1 MADQKITAKQ
11 LANQLN
17 LSTEQLLNYCQQ
29 ANMRVS
35 DADQE
40 VSPNQQ
46 TKLKRYLKDQGVN
59 IDSDDSDKEQESK
72 PRKITLRRKTKSQL
86 KTQGSQG
93 DKKTVDVKVVKKRT
107 YVPKPSQPEEQEPPQ
122 ASESTTSESSGDIAE
137 ANTSEQQTQAQPSE
151 AQASVQQD
159 DSNHEQTGG
168 TGEQVSTG
176 ADTKSTSS
184 DADQKTTSSSKA
196 GKEQSEPEHPSAKK
210 RSTKSNKA
218 KADSEE
224 DKNDTKK
231 KKKLKPSSETE
242 KKSKKVDLRKLDF
255 EEEGLEETGQ
265 KRKAGQK
272 HKKAKE
278 SFEKPTKPVV
288 KEVKVPS
295 NIVVSELAQR
305 MAVKAADVIKK
316 LMELGIM
323 ASINQT
329 IDQET
334 AFLVVEEMGHK
345 PVFEEENTIEDDILQ
360 EADVDAE
367 EHPRAPMVTI
377 MGHVDHGKTTLLD
390 YIRRTRVAAKESGG
404 ITQNIGA
411 YHVNTDRGMVTFF
424 DTPGHEA
431 FTAMRARGAEV
442 TDIVVLIVAADDG
455 VMPQTVEAI
464 QHAQAAEV
472 PIVVAVNKMD
482 KPDADPE
489 RIKTEL
495 ASYDV
500 LPEEWGGQAIYVPI
514 SAKAGQGIDDLLE
527 SILLQAEILE
537 LKARHEGPAKGIVVE
552 SRLEKGRGPVA
563 TLIVQEGILRQ
574 GDVVLAGSQY
584 GRARALL
591 DENGQRLKE
600 AGPAL
605 PVEILG
611 LSDVPEAGDDFVVSS
626 SERRAREA
634 AIYRESKRRE
644 EKLAKQE
651 AAKLENIFEQME
663 AGATHTL
670 KIIVKAD
677 VNGSLEALSESL
689 SKLSTDE
696 VDVEIIGKGV
706 GGITSSDVNL
716 ALASQAIIIGFN
728 VRADNVAREA
738 IKREGVD
745 VHYHSVIYDAI
756 DEVKRAIK
764 GMVAP
769 TYKQEIIGLAE
780 VRDVFR
786 SSKLGSIAGCMVMEG
801 VIKRNKPI
809 RVLRDNVVIYEGE
822 LESLRRYKE
831 DVNEVKKGIE
841 CGIGV
846 KNYNDI
852 KVGDQIEVF
861 DKVKNEAV

>member
-1 MADQKITAKQ
+1 MADQEITAKQ

-17 LSTEQLLNYCQQ
+17 LSTEQLLSYCQQ
-29 ANMRVS
+29 ANMRVT

-40 VSPNQQ
+40 VSSSQQ
-46 TKLKRYLKDQGVN
+46 AKIKRLLQDQGV
-59 IDSDDSDKEQESK
+59 DTSGESSDKDSESK

-107 YVPKPSQPEEQEPPQ
+107 YVPK
-122 ASESTTSESSGDIAE
+122 ASESDESDSSQQGSKQTSASSSPSESTG
-137 ANTSEQQTQAQPSE
+137 TEQQAQTE
-151 AQASVQQD
+151 KV
-159 DSNHEQTGG
+159 E
-168 TGEQVSTG
+168 
-176 ADTKSTSS
+176 
-184 DADQKTTSSSKA
+184 
-196 GKEQSEPEHPSAKK
+196 SEPEATTGEAEQAYQSTTSDAKQEQADSKDKESEAAQKQNTAKAAEDQSSQDHPSAKK
-210 RSTKSNKA
+210 RNYKSAKT

-224 DKNDTKK
+224 DKGDTKK

-255 EEEGLEETGQ
+255 EEEVEDAAYKTRKSAQ
-265 KRKAGQK
+265 KS
-272 HKKAKE
+272 KKSKE
-278 SFEKPTKPVV
+278 GFEKPTKPVV
-288 KEVKVPS
+288 KEVKIPS
-295 NIVVSELAQR
+295 HIVVSELAQR

-316 LMELGIM
+316 LMELGMM

-345 PVFEEENTIEDDILQ
+345 PVFEQEKSVEDTLLE
-360 EADVDAE
+360 EADVDAQ
-367 EHPRAPMVTI
+367 EHSRAPMVTI

-390 YIRRTRVAAKESGG
+390 HIRRTRVAAKEAGG

-411 YHVNTDRGMVTFF
+411 YHVDTDRGMVTFF

-500 LPEEWGGQAIYVPI
+500 LPEEWGGNAIYVPI
-514 SAKAGQGIDDLLE
+514 SAKAGEGIDDLLE
-527 SILLQAEILE
+527 SILLQAEMLE
-537 LKARHEGPAKGIVVE
+537 LKARYEGPAKGIVVE

-563 TLIVQEGILRQ
+563 TVIVQEGILRQ
-574 GDVVLAGSQY
+574 GDVVLAGNQY
-584 GRARALL
+584 GRVRAML
-591 DENGQRLKE
+591 DERGQRLKE

-611 LSDVPEAGDDFVVSS
+611 LSDVPDAGDDFVVSS

-670 KIIVKAD
+670 KIVLKAD
-677 VNGSLEALSESL
+677 VNGSLEALKESL
-689 SKLSTDE
+689 SKLSTDD
-696 VDVEIIGKGV
+696 VDVEIIASGV
-706 GGITSSDVNL
+706 GGITTSDVNL

-861 DKVKNEAV
+861 DTVKNEAV

>member
-1 MADQKITAKQ
+1 MAEQYITAKQ
-11 LANQLN
+11 LAQQLN
-17 LSTEQLLNYCQQ
+17 LSEQDLMGYCQQ
-29 ANMRVS
+29 ANIGVTDLEEQIS
-35 DADQE
+35 SE
-40 VSPNQQ
+40 QQ
-46 TKLKRYLKDQGVN
+46 QKLRSFLEEQGVM
-59 IDSDDSDKEQESK
+59 SPKQESQDQQAGR
-72 PRKITLRRKTKSQL
+72 PRKITLKRKTKSQL
-86 KTQGSQG
+86 KAKGSQG
-93 DKKTVDVKVVKKRT
+93 DRKTVDVKVVKKRT
-107 YVPKPSQPEEQEPPQ
+107 YVPRPSEDNEQEDQQEEVPQ
-122 ASESTTSESSGDIAE
+122 EQSSPEVSTETSDAATKQSQDEAAVASQEES
-137 ANTSEQQTQAQPSE
+137 QTQAESSE
-151 AQASVQQD
+151 AESGSEEKAEESKQKSERSESDASKADQ
-159 DSNHEQTGG
+159 EQTP
-168 TGEQVSTG
+168 
-176 ADTKSTSS
+176 ADKKRN
-184 DADQKTTSSSKA
+184 QKLSKSKA
-196 GKEQSEPEHPSAKK
+196 SDNEEAKEG
-210 RSTKSNKA
+210 
-218 KADSEE
+218 
-224 DKNDTKK
+224 KK
-231 KKKLKPSSETE
+231 KKKLKPSSESE
-242 KKSKKVDLRKLDF
+242 KRNKKVDLRKIDM
-255 EEEGLEETGQ
+255 EEEGGIDAP
-265 KRKAGQK
+265 KRGRKGAG
-272 HKKAKE
+272 KAK
-278 SFEKPTKPVV
+278 SKQQFEKPDKPVV

-295 NIVVSELAQR
+295 HIAVSELAQR

-323 ASINQT
+323 ASKNQT
-329 IDQET
+329 LDQET

-345 PVFEEENTIEDDILQ
+345 PVFEQEKTVEDNILEEAE
-360 EADVDAE
+360 VDAE
-367 EHPRAPMVTI
+367 QHPRAPMVTI

-390 YIRRTRVAAKESGG
+390 YIRRAKVAAKEAGG

-464 QHAQAAEV
+464 QHAQAANV

-500 LPEEWGGQAIYVPI
+500 LPEEWGGSCIYVPI
-514 SAKAGQGIDDLLE
+514 SAKAGQGIDELLE
-527 SILLQAEILE
+527 AILLQAEMLE
-537 LKARHEGPAKGIVVE
+537 LKARYEGPAKGIVVE

-563 TLIVQEGILRQ
+563 TVIVREGTLRK
-574 GDVVLAGSQY
+574 GDVVLAGNQY
-584 GRARALL
+584 GRVRAML
-591 DENGQRLKE
+591 DEAGQQLKE

-611 LSDVPEAGDDFVVSS
+611 LSDVPEAGDDLVVSAN
-626 SERRAREA
+626 ERQAREA
-634 AIYRESKRRE
+634 AIYRDSKRRE

-651 AAKLENIFEQME
+651 AAKLENLFEQME
-663 AGATHTL
+663 AGATYTL
-670 KIIVKAD
+670 KIVLKAD
-677 VNGSLEALSESL
+677 VHGSLQALDESL

-696 VDVEIIGKGV
+696 VKVEIIGKGV
-706 GGITSSDVNL
+706 GGITTSDVNL
-716 ALASQAIIIGFN
+716 ALASQAVIIGFN

-769 TYKQEIIGLAE
+769 EYKQEIIGLAE

-801 VIKRNKPI
+801 AIKRNKPI

-822 LESLRRYKE
+822 LESLRRYKD